1 MTSKPTTDVDLT
13 AKDVRELISEDAI
26 CSFLTRLDYPTG
38 CRKQESPSTYGL
50 SADTADAIEHMELMA

>member
-26 CSFLTRLDYPTG
+26 CSFLPN
-38 CRKQESPSTYGL
+38 C
-50 SADTADAIEHMELMA
+50 SASNCPV